1 MLILDGIAAYLLIK
15 FFGVKGLM
23 VLAGVAGIA
32 FLRIVGKMDRYFDVV
47 NMIDELEEEEY

>member
-32 FLRIVGKMDRYFDVV
+32 FLRIVGKMDRYFDMV
-47 NMIDELEEEEY
+47 NMIEELEEEEE